1 MLRRHPEA
9 DLIPWLRGE
18 LAGRERARLEAHLE
32 DCEECHTQAQAL
44 TRTLGLI
51 AREVAQLPTPE
62 WGTFRAELRR
72 KLAAR
77 EAPSRHWWH
86 PPIFVWGSLAA
97 AGVAAVAIV
106 SLITL
111 HRGPNGAAPVTDQL
125 GLEQLA
131 FGDAAGRTD
140 VELLRDYPMVERLDL
155 LENDNYEVI
164 EHLDELAPADSK
176 GGEVR
181 HL

>member
-18 LAGRERARLEAHLE
+18 LAGRERTRVEAHLQN
-32 DCEECHTQAQAL
+32 CGECPAQAQAL
-44 TRTLGLI
+44 TRALGLI

-62 WGTFRAELRR
+62 WSAFRSELRR

-77 EAPSRHWWH
+77 KAPSRLPWQQA
-86 PPIFVWGSLAA
+86 IFAWRPLAA
-97 AGVAAVAIV
+97 AGVAAIAIV
-106 SLITL
+106 SLAIL
-111 HRGPNGAAPVTDQL
+111 HRGPHRAVPVTDQL

-131 FGDAAGRTD
+131 FEDVASRTD
-140 VELLRDYPMVERLDL
+140 VGLLRDYPMVERLDL

-164 EHLDELAPADSK
+164 EHLDELAPSDSK
-176 GGEVR
+176 AAGVR